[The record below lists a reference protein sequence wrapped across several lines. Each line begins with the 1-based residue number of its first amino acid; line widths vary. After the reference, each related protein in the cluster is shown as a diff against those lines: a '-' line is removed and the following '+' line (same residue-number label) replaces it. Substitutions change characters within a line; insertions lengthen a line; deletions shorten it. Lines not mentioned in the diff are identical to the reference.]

1 VWYIARMQASRILPD
16 PLPTLI
22 AGYCSRRFASSAGE
36 IRNYEDYARFFPVIS
51 YRTVLEDPAAYSP
64 DDLTMFLR
72 TRGFTG
78 LPKQIPYSEGM
89 LEEAA
94 QPLGDWMRQWLSPG
108 KVVLSLVSLS
118 PEEVAIPDGTVPS
131 FTALAKQLEATGVA
145 TLPSKTPTDG
155 ASFQDFAKLI
165 TPQTEALA
173 GPAAQIVAFLRF
185 IVNQGKADLLKPLR
199 RAFLTGMAEIGRL
212 FAVETRRLAPHLQVL
227 EFYSAAEGFF
237 AFQPELSAHGGDE
250 AGLSFQNSIYFFEI
264 DTGKGTFPLSKA
276 RCGETGSLIVSTPV
290 FPRYR
295 IGDFLLHLGEGNWQ
309 VLGKDGRTT
318 RLGYY
323 LKHMFPG

>member
-1 VWYIARMQASRILPD
+1 MWYIAGMCGFKILPD
-16 PLPTLI
+16 PLPTLV

-36 IRNYEDYARFFPVIS
+36 IRNYEDYVRFFPVIT
-51 YRTVLEDPAAYSP
+51 YRTILEDPAAYFP

-78 LPKQIPYSEGM
+78 SAKQIPYSEGM

-94 QPLGDWMRQWLSPG
+94 RPLGDWMRRWLSPG
-108 KVVLSLVSLS
+108 KEVIGLISLAT
-118 PEEVAIPDGTVPS
+118 EEVATAKGPIPS
-131 FTALAKQLEATGVA
+131 FNALAKQLEATGLA
-145 TLPSKTPTDG
+145 TMPLKPLTG
-155 ASFQDFAKLI
+155 NASLLALAKLI
-165 TPQTEALA
+165 TSQTEALA
-173 GPAAQIVAFLRF
+173 GPAAQVVAFLRF

-199 RAFLTGMAEIGRL
+199 WAFLTGMAEIDRL

-227 EFYSAAEGFF
+227 EFYTAAEGLF
-237 AFQPELSAHGGDE
+237 AFQPEPSVHGGEE
-250 AGLSFQNSIYFFEI
+250 AGLSFQNSAYFFEM
-264 DTGKGTFPLSKA
+264 DTGKGTFPLAEA
-276 RCGETGSLIVSTPV
+276 RRGETGSLIVSTPV